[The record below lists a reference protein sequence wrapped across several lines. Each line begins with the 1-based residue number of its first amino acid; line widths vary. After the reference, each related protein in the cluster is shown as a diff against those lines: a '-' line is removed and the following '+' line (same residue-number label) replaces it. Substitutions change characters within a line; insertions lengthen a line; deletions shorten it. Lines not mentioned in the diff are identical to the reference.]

1 MWFFLKKASDY
12 KLNSSNAPILW
23 LEVKY
28 FVFPLIFTCRQKLC
42 KQYYLFILLILVSLF
57 ICTMMRG
64 AFYVKSLW
72 IIVGRKKNSQ
82 NKWLKRNPDS
92 YRVIACSVFCELW
105 ANITKA
111 ANMITKFFTTYCP
124 SRLNEPNLS
133 PNMSSGEKKNVLK
146 VKVRWV
152 IRMYKVGRR
161 KNLAI
166 RFKPIIISIIPSTL
180 KPINP
185 STRPNES
192 CSTVATA
199 ISHAGLQPGI
209 SFKTP
214 NHKKHS
220 PMHIRSAARLLRW

>member
-82 NKWLKRNPDS
+82 NKWLKREWGEGL
-92 YRVIACSVFCELW
+92 VGIGCSAAAATPAWEWGPVMHTGRTHGLASILAELLFPLSSLL
-105 ANITKA
+105 T
-111 ANMITKFFTTYCP
+111 
-124 SRLNEPNLS
+124 LDLS
-133 PNMSSGEKKNVLK
+133 PEGTGTMFIAWRDQK
-146 VKVRWV
+146 
-152 IRMYKVGRR
+152 
-161 KNLAI
+161 
-166 RFKPIIISIIPSTL
+166 
-180 KPINP
+180 
-185 STRPNES
+185 
-192 CSTVATA
+192 
-199 ISHAGLQPGI
+199 
-209 SFKTP
+209 
-214 NHKKHS
+214 
-220 PMHIRSAARLLRW
+220 